1 MKVDSTKLVNGLIN
15 FADQEVIN
23 NLPTVGKWL
32 VGAGVG
38 ITTSK
43 INEIV
48 NALNENSI
56 VKMMGIIDEDGLF
69 DIDLIIDN
77 LKQSANRYGK
87 MNVQVPLVG
96 RLTFSESDVDTLRG
110 YIERG

>member
-1 MKVDSTKLVNGLIN
+1 MKVDSTKLINGLVN
-15 FADQEVIN
+15 YTDQEVIN

-43 INEIV
+43 IDGIV
-48 NALNENSI
+48 NALNENPMA
-56 VKMMGIIDEDGLF
+56 KMMGIIDEDGMF

-87 MNVQVPLVG
+87 MTVQVPLVG
-96 RLTFSESDVDTLRG
+96 RLTFSESDIDTLRG